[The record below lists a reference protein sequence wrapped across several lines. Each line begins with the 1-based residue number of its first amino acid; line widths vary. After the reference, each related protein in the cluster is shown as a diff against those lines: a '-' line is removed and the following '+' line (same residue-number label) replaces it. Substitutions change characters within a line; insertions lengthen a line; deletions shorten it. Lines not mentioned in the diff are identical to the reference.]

1 MSLPEDLHT
10 AAHLAVIWALQHVQ
24 HTLSQR
30 YCKATA
36 LLSMPR
42 DSTPSSSQSVY
53 QQLMICT
60 DTHTQNIFILDG
72 TCACLDL
79 KQPAGSRS
87 AKPSGVAHLS
97 TWVERVQKACRGPR
111 CSSSYSN
118 RIINFDIYLPVIK
131 WSLGKQVPC
140 CGYAS
145 KASSYDSNGLP
156 PSCNIMPK
164 SRVLDCSEENV
175 RSMIL

>member
-1 MSLPEDLHT
+1 MSSPEDLHNT
-10 AAHLAVIWALQHVQ
+10 AHLAILWAFQYVQ
-24 HTLSQR
+24 HTLSQQ
-30 YCKATA
+30 YCTATA

-42 DSTPSSSQSVY
+42 DSTPSSSKPVH

-60 DTHTQNIFILDG
+60 YTQNFFILDG

-87 AKPSGVAHLS
+87 ANPFGVAHLS
-97 TWVERVQKACRGPR
+97 TWVERVQKACRGPG

-118 RIINFDIYLPVIK
+118 RIINFDIYLSVMN

-164 SRVLDCSEENV
+164 LRVPDCSEENV